1 MALHL
6 SHLRACSVAH
16 EPTSAHLYSM
26 LLFKLIQVVAVG
38 RLSDVE
44 PMTMTFGVNKFL
56 SGDRV

>member
-44 PMTMTFGVNKFL
+44 PMTFGVNKFL